1 MVAMSSMYRRPRGQ
15 PSAPLLR
22 MVSVLT
28 LCGLVL
34 SGCGDA
40 EGKPRRL
47 AACELLVQTE
57 VEEILQGAVAE
68 PAASQSSATDALA
81 GRSGCA
87 WATHDGSKAVL
98 VELVR
103 TTDMADEVR
112 RTGFSAAAR
121 FEAARGRHPAAK
133 EEPGLGDRAIYVE
146 ETATLHVLVGRSYVT
161 LEVAAS
167 PPSQVE
173 GMAVALAR
181 QAVARLRRS
190 GQAN

>member
-1 MVAMSSMYRRPRGQ
+1 MA
-15 PSAPLLR
+15 
-22 MVSVLT
+22 VLV
-28 LCGLVL
+28 LAGLVQ

-40 EGKPRRL
+40 EGQPRRL
-47 AACELLVQTE
+47 AACQLLAKTE
-57 VEEILQGAVAE
+57 VEQILQGPVAG

-87 WATHDGSKAVL
+87 WATHDDSKAVL

-112 RTGFSAAAR
+112 RTGFSAGAR
-121 FEAARGRHPAAK
+121 FDAVLGQYPNAK

-161 LEVAAS
+161 LEVAAT
-167 PPSQVE
+167 PPPQVE
-173 GMAVALAR
+173 RMAVALAGR
-181 QAVARLRRS
+181 AVVRLRRP
-190 GQAN
+190 GQAD